1 MPRPYGHMPRLLF
14 LAAVITLLTAMS
26 CLTGRKGGTVDLP
39 GAPDW
44 VRDLKAPEKYQNEKY
59 MSGVGLFK
67 KEGEDDATAARSAD
81 DKARGEIAL
90 QVFAS
95 VRQVVESVTQE
106 ASTVSSKG
114 SKFSSEQLVKLTSKS
129 ESDLQL
135 PATEIVERWKSK
147 DGKHF
152 ASVATMNRQKA
163 AIVLQGQLQ
172 EGEKNIVSLF
182 ASAKKA
188 VEGSENP
195 SAFKFL
201 IMCKKHFA
209 DFTNKSGMFIAISG
223 KRYVPDA
230 NTPGVSDLEKLH
242 NSLIDKINFAVAVLE
257 PVEGRDVVNAAI
269 VEKVKEFGF
278 PVKLT
283 GTRYTDPGSAFK
295 ALTGV
300 ADFAIVGKVNAF
312 ESSRMNPGGI
322 PLIIYRSNAEIHI
335 VDVGKQSV
343 FGSFTVEAGD
353 KTAGKGSSEDKARND
368 SIMNAS
374 KIICESL
381 ESKINEVFIG
391 NK

>member
-1 MPRPYGHMPRLLF
+1 MLCGMG
-14 LAAVITLLTAMS
+14 
-26 CLTGRKGGTVDLP
+26 CLTGKSGGTVDLP

-44 VRDLKAPEKYQNEKY
+44 VRYLKAPEKYSNDKY
-59 MSGVGLFK
+59 ITGVGLFK
-67 KEGEDDATAARSAD
+67 KESEDDATAARMSD
-81 DKARGEIAL
+81 ERARGEIAL

-95 VRQVVESVTQE
+95 VRQVIESVTQE
-106 ASTVSSKG
+106 ASAVSSKG
-114 SKFSSEQLVKLTSKS
+114 SKFSSEQLIKLTSKS

-135 PATEIVERWKSK
+135 PAIEIVERWKSK

-152 ASVATMNRQKA
+152 ASVAIMDRRKA

-188 VEGSENP
+188 FDAGENP

-201 IMCKKHFA
+201 IMCKKQFA

-223 KRYVPDA
+223 KRYTPDQ
-230 NTPGVSDLEKLH
+230 NTPGISDLEKLH
-242 NSLIDKINFAVAVLE
+242 NALIDRINFAVAVLE
-257 PVEGRDVVNAAI
+257 PVEGKDVVNAAI

-283 GTRYTDPGSAFK
+283 NAKYTDPDSAFR
-295 ALTGV
+295 ALKGV

-335 VDVGKQSV
+335 VDVKKQSV

-353 KTAGKGSSEDKARND
+353 RTMGKGSSEDKARND
-368 SIMNAS
+368 SIMNVS
-374 KIICESL
+374 KLICESL
-381 ESKINEVFIG
+381 ENKINEVFVG
-391 NK
+391 TR